1 MKTLI
6 KFFAAL
12 LVVSMASWSA
22 PNKSSAQVSVSL
34 QLFYDDLSPYGNWV
48 NYPAYGNVWVPGV
61 GAGFIPYS
69 TGGHWVL
76 TTFGWTWVSDYP
88 WGWAP
93 FHYGRWNF
101 DPIVG
106 WLWIP
111 GRQWG
116 PAWVSWRRAPGYY
129 GWAPLGYGRDND
141 RNDNHNNWVFVND
154 KDIDRND
161 LDRYQIDRSKNAD
174 IIRNSNMIDNKRT
187 DDKRGVSYNAGPDAN
202 EVRKVTGR
210 DIKAAALRDNDKP
223 GQKIDRD
230 EVRMFRPEVKNE
242 NAEGKKPEPAKVI
255 SMNEARAAHEKNTGD
270 RDRQNLPGN
279 QRPVPENKPGMQNEP
294 RDINNNDLNRPET
307 RPKQDNSDNEKDL
320 TRPKVNR
327 DNEGN
332 MQPEKRP
339 ENPNDKDPREMNE
352 KAEPRNDHPANN
364 PEQSPQMNGKKE
376 NVAPPAQ
383 HQKKSKK
390 RQKQPK

>member
-48 NYPAYGNVWVPGV
+48 DYPSYGHVWIPGV

-141 RNDNHNNWVFVND
+141 RNDNHNHWVFVND

-174 IIRNSNMIDNKRT
+174 IIRNSNVIDNKRT

-223 GQKIDRD
+223 GQKLDRD

-242 NAEGKKPEPAKVI
+242 NADGKKPAPAKVI
-255 SMNEARAAHEKNTGD
+255 SMNEAKAAHEKNAGD

-279 QRPVPENKPGMQNEP
+279 QRPQPENKPGIQNEP
-294 RDINNNDLNRPET
+294 REINNNDLNRPET
-307 RPKQDNSDNEKDL
+307 RPKQDNPDNEKDL
-320 TRPKVNR
+320 TRPKENR

-339 ENPNDKDPREMNE
+339 ENPNDKEPSEMIE
-352 KAEPRNDHPANN
+352 KANPQYPADHP
-364 PEQSPQMNGKKE
+364 EHSPQLNEKKE
-376 NVAPPAQ
+376 NAAPPAQ
-383 HQKKSKK
+383 PQKKSKK